1 MNAQNIARLATLV
14 QSSPD
19 LGFYVREL
27 TVIAQDRAQQPGS
40 LRPCISWI
48 ETHLSKLGECLSH
61 ICKLEIA
68 QSKALRDVAFRGK
81 FDTVTTL
88 VLRHCTVV
96 SNDRFIQLLN
106 CFPSLQSLLC
116 SSLDDIPYPKSEV
129 TPRNTSFK
137 SLIDLKFIGCTLRLP
152 PIVDW
157 LSSQSA
163 YLAIETFTIGPIDR
177 AAFESMQMFITTIAK
192 TIKHLAIS
200 FLDMLDEDAL
210 GNCILSNAQEDKGSE
225 LTIIE

>member
-1 MNAQNIARLATLV
+1 MLFR
-14 QSSPD
+14 S
-19 LGFYVREL
+19 
-27 TVIAQDRAQQPGS
+27 
-40 LRPCISWI
+40 
-48 ETHLSKLGECLSH
+48 
-61 ICKLEIA
+61 CKLEIA

-116 SSLDDIPYPKSEV
+116 SSLDIPYTKSEV
-129 TPRNTSFK
+129 SPRNTSFK
-137 SLIDLKFIGCTLRLP
+137 SLIDLKFIGCTLRLS
-152 PIVDW
+152 PILDW

-177 AAFESMQMFITTIAK
+177 AAFESMQTFITTIAK
-192 TIKHLAIS
+192 TLKHLAIS
-200 FLDMLDEDAL
+200 FLDMLDEEAL
-210 GNCILSNAQEDKGSE
+210 GNCTLSNAQEDKGSG